1 MKKKPQKS
9 NIGKLVKIYFD
20 LEPSEDEFPPA
31 KTEFLWCIPTKRGT
45 YIVDNIPFFVRNIS
59 LGDEVSA
66 QKSGRG
72 LHFLGLVH
80 ESRNSTVRVLLKK
93 IERIA
98 NIRENLDRFGCGTE
112 LMDEL
117 GLLAV
122 SMSPDSKI
130 ADSLSYLDEEAT
142 KGNVGIEESAVRYK

>member
-1 MKKKPQKS
+1 M
-9 NIGKLVKIYFD
+9 
-20 LEPSEDEFPPA
+20 
-31 KTEFLWCIPTKRGT
+31 
-45 YIVDNIPFFVRNIS
+45 
-59 LGDEVSA
+59 
-66 QKSGRG
+66 
-72 LHFLGLVH
+72 GLVH

-93 IERIA
+93 TERIA